1 MEANLEKHL
10 NNLKDI
16 LLKLDHSGSDG
27 FEGMLA
33 KILYSITGIP
43 FRLAGSG
50 SQFGLDGKASFRG
63 DPVCFECKRY
73 DSSPSRE
80 SVLAKITDF
89 KINHREI
96 DLWVLASTA
105 SIKTQLIDDVR
116 KVSESDGFFVFVLD
130 YSNNSL
136 PKLGAV
142 IAECSEITEEFIR
155 NNAKCS
161 LSLLETLSPALGAI
175 KSSKFQPNII
185 KRIKSELEVPY
196 LSYSF
201 ARQANQAWMESKFS
215 DRAEAK
221 VHFGQPICPNS
232 NQISTIIT
240 RPTLISKI
248 EQHLKGNKTNEV
260 VVLKGKE
267 GAGKSWILAQ
277 SWLHQKDKP
286 ILLFFSPQEFSTKS
300 NVNDFK
306 SLLIQKLIKQT
317 DSKLSHISTNR
328 WERLVEQWEESESS
342 ENLNK
347 KIVILIDGINQIP
360 KNDWAVII
368 DTIYIET
375 KKLNVSIFVSTRK
388 PYFDSFIKNRIESPV
403 KEIEIPE
410 WTVAERDKI
419 LSLKDIKVKQLN
431 EKVASSLCNPRLL
444 SISLDLLTKEKIE
457 DLKELSVSRLLI
469 EHIRTM
475 ERDAIEQ
482 RPFDVFAQGLVSDA
496 NEIQKRIQTG
506 QKDDL
511 KVFENEL
518 EKVVDGRFYEILEDE
533 PTSYYLKEDG
543 VTLALGFAII
553 SNLRKALRNNRSL
566 YERLMTIIE
575 PIQALD
581 NTADVVMAAITI
593 ASIDDKCPEEIL
605 INLVSCF
612 TEIQNINH
620 KDFSVFYR
628 AAKEKP
634 EVFFQAAKFVLQN
647 VGINQNFEWLQIV
660 LIHLSRSD
668 NYWEKIEEGVLESL
682 RFYSLSPELSP
693 LDKKDI
699 NKTQKKID
707 EKVNQLSDYE
717 KEILS
722 YQLRNDSFD
731 SSKLSSLVFTLLAG
745 KPLKKYVSNLFHWK
759 FSQSLNSNYVS
770 SSSSD
775 FKNLIR
781 FNNIDWELTK
791 IEFIK
796 HLEILEHDTVSK
808 TGKWA
813 LFDIL
818 NALSDHESGMYS
830 EELHK
835 KLRSD
840 IRLNKGWRLIESY
853 CASDPCDPKSLRP
866 ENINLTIKKIKN
878 IDNKNIATS
887 RYSDT
892 EDHAIAYSAN
902 GLCRFEPII
911 AINKYKEIIAE
922 SLKREGEEL
931 RQGLFFSSNH
941 SFLIDKEL
949 RKKIIDKYLS
959 INPLSEAGTDSWWTS
974 NLLLK
979 LAFPKMSSSEQALFF
994 ISNDM
999 MENMTLELLSV
1010 LKKPDEKLLN
1020 EICGVILEEKNK
1032 NKNKIYLLLIYL
1044 RFTKSNLSNE
1054 MLDLIKW
1061 AWTLNDYKT
1070 KSEICALSASTKSK
1084 PLLFLVIDSNLA
1096 VSSLKTDVNKI
1107 KWNLSNSLLQS
1118 FKLNYIGY
1126 EVLFS
1131 RVDKKFYGL
1140 AVRFLDTKEIKFI
1153 SSELDKALKN
1163 KLNPQFLE
1171 KFNDIKLELDLED
1184 NDAFEPKRYS
1194 ISKNKIHL
1202 SEVDKI
1208 ESFFKEESIEEY
1220 KQNQKEASDTF
1231 SSIKEGFDE
1240 KLFNVI
1246 IDEIDDISLERIV
1259 KINNEIINNWFD
1271 LFINLNDSEIRLY
1284 YNFILKFSFAIR
1296 NEDYEKT
1303 LVLLEL
1309 LKKSSPW
1316 IVQYYGIT
1324 KMNLFSSVLW
1334 RLDNSYAKELKYK
1347 ILDEC
1352 VTDDELATEVLS
1364 ALYFNNQALIE
1375 DYVKIKINVKA
1386 PSEIARGIMV
1396 TGFSDQSEFNDKVL
1410 ENFEDTK
1417 GLTYYAYDAA
1427 KYAYERN
1434 SWSKIWFEK
1443 MREAENI
1450 ESFWCYFQLFKK
1462 IVDKRYI
1469 LWNDEKPEYFDQF
1482 EFMINDQLKNR
1493 FKRQESKR
1501 SKKLFGLELPNSVFI
1516 KNGRCCFSNLKIY

>member
-1 MEANLEKHL
+1 MDENLKKHL
-10 NNLKDI
+10 HNLKNI
-16 LLKLDHSGSDG
+16 LLSLEHSGSEG
-27 FEGMLA
+27 FEGLIGE
-33 KILYSITGIP
+33 ILYSITGIP

-80 SVLAKITDF
+80 SILAKLTDF

-105 SIKTQLIDDVR
+105 SIKTQIIDDVK
-116 KVSESDGFFVFVLD
+116 KVSENDGFFVFVLD
-130 YSNNSL
+130 YSSNSL
-136 PKLGAV
+136 PKLGAG
-142 IAECSEITEEFIR
+142 IAECSEIAEEFIR
-155 NNAKCS
+155 KNAKCS
-161 LSLLETLSPALGAI
+161 LSLLETLTPALSAI
-175 KSSKFQPNII
+175 KSSELQTNII
-185 KRIKSELEVPY
+185 KKIKSELEVPH

-201 ARQANQAWMESKFS
+201 ARQANEAWMESKFS

-221 VHFGQPICPNS
+221 VHFGQPICPNT
-232 NQISTIIT
+232 NQTSTIIS
-240 RPTLISKI
+240 RPTLIGKI
-248 EQHLKGNKTNEV
+248 EQYFKGNKTNEV

-277 SWLHQKDKP
+277 SWLHQEDKP
-286 ILLFFSPQEFSTKS
+286 ILLFFSPQEFSTKF

-317 DSKLSHISTNR
+317 DSKLSNVSTNR
-328 WERLVEQWEESESS
+328 WERLVEQWEESESTG
-342 ENLNK
+342 NLNK

-360 KNDWAVII
+360 KNDWAIII

-375 KKLNVSIFVSTRK
+375 KKLNATIFVSTRK
-388 PYFDSFIKNRIESPV
+388 PYFDSFIKNRIESLL
-403 KEIEIPE
+403 KEIVIPE
-410 WTVAERDKI
+410 WTVAERDTI

-511 KVFENEL
+511 KIFENEL

-593 ASIDDKCPEEIL
+593 ASIDAKCPEEIL

-612 TEIQNINH
+612 TEIQNINY

-634 EVFFQAAKFVLQN
+634 EAFFQAAKFVLQN
-647 VGINQNFEWLQIV
+647 DGVNQNFEWLEIV
-660 LIHLSRSD
+660 LIHLSRSE
-668 NYWEKIEEGVLESL
+668 NNWEKIEESALEAL
-682 RFYSLSPELSP
+682 RFYSLSPELSAF
-693 LDKKDI
+693 DKKDI
-699 NKTQKKID
+699 DKTQKKID
-707 EKVNQLSDYE
+707 VKVKLLSGYE

-722 YQLRNDSFD
+722 YQSQNDSFD
-731 SSKLSSLVFTLLAG
+731 SSKLSSLVFKLLAG

-770 SSSSD
+770 SSRSD

-791 IEFIK
+791 FEFIK
-796 HLEILEHDTVSK
+796 HLENLEHDAVSK
-808 TGKWA
+808 TGRWA
-813 LFDIL
+813 LVDIL

-830 EELHK
+830 EVLYK
-835 KLRSD
+835 KLSSD
-840 IRLNKGWRLIESY
+840 IVLNKGWRLIESY
-853 CASDPCDPKSLRP
+853 CGSDPCDPKSLRP

-902 GLCRFEPII
+902 GLCRFEPTIV
-911 AINKYKEIIAE
+911 INKYKEIIAE
-922 SLKREGEEL
+922 ILKREGEEL

-959 INPLSEAGTDSWWTS
+959 INQLSEVGTDSWWIS

-999 MENMTLELLSV
+999 MENMTLELLSI
-1010 LKKPDEKLLN
+1010 LKKPAEKLLN
-1020 EICGVILEEKNK
+1020 EICSVILEEKNK
-1032 NKNKIYLLLIYL
+1032 KKIYLLLIYL
-1044 RFTKSNLSNE
+1044 RFTKSNLSDE

-1061 AWTLNDYKT
+1061 AWTLNDYKI

-1084 PLLFLVIDSNLA
+1084 PLLFFVIDSNLA

-1118 FKLNYIGY
+1118 FKLNYIGC

-1131 RVDKKFYGL
+1131 RIDKKFYGL
-1140 AVRFLDTKEIKFI
+1140 AVRFLDTKDIKFI

-1163 KLNPQFLE
+1163 KLNPEFLE

-1194 ISKNKIHL
+1194 ISKNERHL
-1202 SEVDKI
+1202 NEVDKI

-1231 SSIKEGFDE
+1231 LSIKESFDE
-1240 KLFNVI
+1240 KLFNLI

-1259 KINNEIINNWFD
+1259 KINNEIINDWFE

-1303 LVLLEL
+1303 LELLEL
-1309 LKKSSPW
+1309 LKESSPW

-1324 KMNLFSSVLW
+1324 KINLFSSVLW
-1334 RLDNSYAKELKYK
+1334 RLDNSYAKELKYRV
-1347 ILDEC
+1347 LDEC
-1352 VTDDELATEVLS
+1352 LTDDELATEVLN
-1364 ALYFNNQALIE
+1364 ALYYNNQALIE

-1396 TGFSDQSEFNDKVL
+1396 AGFSDQNEFNDKVL
-1410 ENFEDTK
+1410 ENFEGTK
-1417 GLTYYAYDAA
+1417 GLTNYAYNAA
-1427 KYAYERN
+1427 KYVYERN
-1434 SWSKIWFEK
+1434 FWSKIWFEK
-1443 MREAENI
+1443 MREAENT

-1516 KNGRCCFSNLKIY
+1516 KDGC